1 MGTIKQEAFPFGLN
15 KYDIYF
21 LTRRTE
27 LTKARLVPLLE
38 EKKDFY
44 LVISQICNYPLT
56 KRQTKNFSFKF
67 LIVLLV
73 FKYGEDFK
81 LSTEHKA
88 FISKIVIKNY
98 CKILLGELKVPNFGD
113 KGKPSPAMAQIIFI
127 MFGLFYDY
135 FIDLVGQNE
144 VERLVEGNTVYIIK
158 GFSRLDI
165 EDVPEMVES
174 GLCVLN
180 KIKEKEWLDGIGESF
195 ENEN

>member
-1 MGTIKQEAFPFGLN
+1 MGTIKQDKLPFGLN

-21 LTRRTE
+21 LSRRTE
-27 LTKARLVPLLE
+27 LTKTKLVPLLE

-44 LVISQICNYPLT
+44 LMVSQICNYPLT

-67 LIVLLV
+67 LIILLV
-73 FKYGEDFK
+73 FKYGEDFE

-88 FISKIVIKNY
+88 FISKAVIKNY
-98 CKILLGELKVPNFGD
+98 CKILLGELNMPNFED
-113 KGKPSPAMAQIIFI
+113 KGRPNPAMAQVIFI

-144 VERLVEGNTVYIIK
+144 VEKLTEGNTVYIIK

-165 EDVPEMVES
+165 KNVPKMVED

-180 KIKEKEWLDGIGESF
+180 KIKEKQWLERIGNSF

>member
-1 MGTIKQEAFPFGLN
+1 MGTIKQEKFPFDLN

-27 LTKARLVPLLE
+27 LKKTKLVPLLE
-38 EKKDFY
+38 EKKDFH
-44 LVISQICNYPLT
+44 LIISQICNYPLT

-67 LIVLLV
+67 LITLLV

-88 FISKIVIKNY
+88 FISKVVAKNY
-98 CKILLGELKVPNFGD
+98 CKILFGELKVPNF
-113 KGKPSPAMAQIIFI
+113 KNKSNPSPSMAQIVFI

-144 VERLVEGNTVYIIK
+144 VESLIEGNTAYMIK

-165 EDVPEMVES
+165 EDVPNMVEN

-180 KIKEKEWLDGIGESF
+180 KIKEKQWLDGIGESCK
-195 ENEN
+195 NEC